1 MNKQSVHN
9 DYQNMLRNVCG
20 TLNAEGLLISAETSN
35 NLERIASGQ
44 ISYQQVL
51 SELRN
56 KYAQ

>member
-20 TLNAEGLLISAETSN
+20 TLNAEGLSISAETSN

>member
-20 TLNAEGLLISAETSN
+20 TLNAEGLSISAETSN

-44 ISYQQVL
+44 ISYQHVL

>member
-1 MNKQSVHN
+1 MNEQAVHN

-20 TLNAEGLLISAETSN
+20 TLNAEGLTVSAETSI

-51 SELRN
+51 NELRK